1 MANLKEVR
9 TRISS
14 TLSTQQI
21 TKAMKLVSATK
32 LRKAQNTILQMR
44 PYSEKLS
51 AILSNLASS
60 ADDDNLKVF
69 FKPRTVKNVLILV
82 ITSDRGLCGPFNT
95 NIVKAVKS
103 LIDTTYS
110 DINPSNITLMFMGK
124 KGFEALK
131 TTKFNFDTENR
142 EVFQNL
148 SAEKVFEIQGMMVG
162 RNLIIMTI
170 FGVAMIAASVSMIKG
185 SATDES
191 LQNEAVPYLKLVV
204 TAVILGLFTGI
215 VGAGGGFMIVP
226 ALVLILK
233 IPVKDA
239 IGTSLL
245 IIAVNTLIG
254 FTGNIGKVEI
264 DWAFLIPFALVM
276 IAGTVPGIYLNKKI
290 PAKKIKPVFGWF
302 LLAMGVYTLV
312 KEIFL
317 TK

>member
-1 MANLKEVR
+1 MILSYIFALMVGVVLGLLGAGGSILAIPILRYGAGLDPVTATAYSMFVVGMTALAGSAGFLKEKKINYR
-9 TRISS
+9 
-14 TLSTQQI
+14 
-21 TKAMKLVSATK
+21 A
-32 LRKAQNTILQMR
+32 
-44 PYSEKLS
+44 
-51 AILSNLASS
+51 
-60 ADDDNLKVF
+60 
-69 FKPRTVKNVLILV
+69 VLI
-82 ITSDRGLCGPFNT
+82 F
-95 NIVKAVKS
+95 S
-103 LIDTTYS
+103 LISIPFVWLTRQYF
-110 DINPSNITLMFMGK
+110 IYLIP
-124 KGFEALK
+124 
-131 TTKFNFDTENR
+131 
-142 EVFQNL
+142 
-148 SAEKVFEIQGMMVG
+148 EKVFEIQGMMVG

-185 SATDES
+185 SAPDES